1 MDSLEVAYGRKPI
14 IYTLWAFYH
23 DCIQGH
29 FPNYKLMIARYC
41 DQMPVL
47 KDTADY
53 LIWQHKSDGSK
64 MGIKGNVDLNVVT
77 PNHSIKE
84 IMFDRALKK
93 LESTENKK

>member
-1 MDSLEVAYGRKPI
+1 
-14 IYTLWAFYH
+14 
-23 DCIQGH
+23 
-29 FPNYKLMIARYC
+29 
-41 DQMPVL
+41 
-47 KDTADY
+47 
-53 LIWQHKSDGSK
+53 